1 MNRRVFI
8 LASAGFIALGQGAT
22 AAPAEE
28 QVARAISG
36 QGFRITSRK
45 RTFLGRVRFTA
56 VRGNVER
63 EVVVDPS
70 SGEVLRDYSR
80 TETRSVGKDTSR
92 SSSSGGGEPGG
103 GESGGGEPGGGEPG
117 GGEPGGGEPGGGEP
131 GGERGGE
138 PGGERGGE
146 PSRSEPPR

>member
-8 LASAGFIALGQGAT
+8 LASAVFVALGQEAI

-28 QVARAISG
+28 QVARAIAG

-92 SSSSGGGEPGG
+92 GNSSGDSSSGGGETGGESGG
-103 GESGGGEPGGGEPG
+103 GESGGGASGGETGGGEPG
-117 GGEPGGGEPGGGEP
+117 GRGEPSG
-131 GGERGGE
+131 
-138 PGGERGGE
+138 GGE

>member
-8 LASAGFIALGQGAT
+8 LASAGFIALGQGAV
-22 AAPAEE
+22 AAPAED

-80 TETRSVGKDTSR
+80 TETRRVGKDTSR
-92 SSSSGGGEPGG
+92 SSSFGGGGTGGGET
-103 GESGGGEPGGGEPG
+103 GGEPGGGEPG
-117 GGEPGGGEPGGGEP
+117 GGEPGGEPGGGEP